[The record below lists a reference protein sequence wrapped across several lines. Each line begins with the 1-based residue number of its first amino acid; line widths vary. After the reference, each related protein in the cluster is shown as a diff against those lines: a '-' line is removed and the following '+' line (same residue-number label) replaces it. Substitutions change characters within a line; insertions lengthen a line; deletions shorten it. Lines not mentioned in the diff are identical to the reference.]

1 MFAACRDQVPMAPG
15 TPVEPPRPAESVPV
29 SVAPLSSTTGSI
41 TQIDPFTYPRYP
53 ERWSAG
59 LDGSNGS
66 EGARG
71 SFTSVIFTQPERVYL
86 DTALV
91 QARVTGIRQR
101 FYAQIPAWNS
111 RPTPIGGQAWMP
123 QDAAGD
129 WINSSGC
136 QGNIQLEGMVGGQPF
151 GGAAFFCI
159 RNRPLDA
166 PRQNQLDT
174 TGVIWGQTRIRRFGG
189 YELNIHQFCG
199 WNNFPQCFDYAGAQS
214 MTVVP
219 IARSLTIT
227 AVPNTGFVAG
237 DTITFTATSPHP
249 RTVRQWRWIPA
260 DTGQPVQVLSHCGT
274 SNTCRVRIPGD
285 GLLIVRARVVP
296 WGQLNRIETAHARV
310 TAPRPRLI
318 VEVDE
323 RSVGAGD
330 TVLFTLRSEPTRPIT
345 QPTWSAVSALRAPD
359 GLLGFRASQVEEVGA
374 RAGMAISGCQPGS
387 PFCEWR
393 VMSPMRKQVEALVNG
408 VAVAGEARVD
418 TVPCPTKDPLMDDPV
433 VRALL
438 KELWRLSQPN
448 PREYRGYV
456 YEHIPSGVR
465 TFAIDSMNSLNT
477 CTSSEFTIQ
486 DPPNTRRI
494 AGAHSH
500 PYAVGDTTCL
510 GGTYQ
515 APLGQIGSFPDWQI
529 ADGQGIPQLIVDSTR
544 IARISPA
551 PIDTTYTGVDPQGN
565 QVSIQGPKQFNMKS
579 KYREWPRKTNKCTR
593 P

>member
-1 MFAACRDQVPMAPG
+1 
-15 TPVEPPRPAESVPV
+15 
-29 SVAPLSSTTGSI
+29 
-41 TQIDPFTYPRYP
+41 
-53 ERWSAG
+53 
-59 LDGSNGS
+59 
-66 EGARG
+66 
-71 SFTSVIFTQPERVYL
+71 
-86 DTALV
+86 
-91 QARVTGIRQR
+91 
-101 FYAQIPAWNS
+101 
-111 RPTPIGGQAWMP
+111 MP

-166 PRQNQLDT
+166 PRQHQLDT

-260 DTGQPVQVLSHCGT
+260 DSGQPVQVITQCGT
-274 SNTCRVRIPGD
+274 NPTCRVRIPGD
-285 GLLIVRARVVP
+285 GLMIVRARVVP

-330 TVLFTLRSEPTRPIT
+330 TVLFTLRSDPVRPIA
-345 QPTWSAVSALRAPD
+345 QPIWSAVAALRAPD
-359 GLLGFRASQVEEVGA
+359 GSFGFRSEEFEEAGT

-387 PFCEWR
+387 PFCEWQ
-393 VMSPMRKQVEALVNG
+393 VMAPTRKQVEALVNG
-408 VAVAGEARVD
+408 VSVTGEAKVD
-418 TVPCPTKDPLMDDPV
+418 TVPCPTKDSILDDPV
-433 VRALL
+433 VRELL
-438 KELWRLSQPN
+438 RDLINAPESTNPVTGLRRELS
-448 PREYRGYV
+448 GYV
-456 YEHIPSGVR
+456 
-465 TFAIDSMNSLNT
+465 IDSAGIRMKRINP
-477 CTSSEFTIQ
+477 I
-486 DPPNTRRI
+486 DPALDPC
-494 AGAHSH
+494 S
-500 PYAVGDTTCL
+500 
-510 GGTYQ
+510 
-515 APLGQIGSFPDWQI
+515 
-529 ADGQGIPQLIVDSTR
+529 
-544 IARISPA
+544 SPA
-551 PIDTTYTGVDPQGN
+551 PQPILPPGVRMVARIHTHPFKPYSKSAFTNDTLPDACKEPGQTGQSFLDGDAFGGFSGADWSVAKSDLDFYGYPVAGVAIDAHNVFRLYPHDVGVEPVTGKPVPLPGWKDKALKKSRTKYKFGIVP
-565 QVSIQGPKQFNMKS
+565 VCSIP
-579 KYREWPRKTNKCTR
+579 
-593 P
+593 